1 MLNPRQASSAGKS
14 RPLLSAYMARFF
26 VPTSQENISE
36 EFVAVMGHVQVV
48 RAEPARGNNGKG
60 TGKASENALR
70 WFPIAKLEEALVALT
85 GIEPVYLP

>member
-1 MLNPRQASSAGKS
+1 M
-14 RPLLSAYMARFF
+14 
-26 VPTSQENISE
+26 
-36 EFVAVMGHVQVV
+36 AVMGHVQVV
-48 RAEPARGNNGKG
+48 RAEPAKGNNGKG